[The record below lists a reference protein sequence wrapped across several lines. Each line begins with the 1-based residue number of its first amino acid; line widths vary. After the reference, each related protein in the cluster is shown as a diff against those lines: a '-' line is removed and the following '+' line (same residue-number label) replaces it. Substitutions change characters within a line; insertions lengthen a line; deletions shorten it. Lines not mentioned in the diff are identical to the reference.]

1 MSKYKIV
8 YRDANPSWQE
18 LCPVRVL
25 AVQVSR
31 DTETGACFLQTKIVN
46 VSMKPISRIEF
57 TVGLEG
63 EGEETETVD
72 FSLLDADL
80 PAGEVLRP
88 KAVRIKLSV
97 ITGSRAVVTR
107 ADGETSFGDPIDID
121 SPATLALNGVEE
133 SERDVLLS
141 EMGADTFKCS
151 GVHSEHDGWWQCGCG
166 AVNLRRGTC
175 WNCGAVREK
184 LADLEN
190 AAFLD
195 ESRRDRVYKTS
206 VAVLEKGNREEAEA
220 AKENLERL
228 AEQGYGDSG
237 EKAREA
243 DAKIANL
250 SKRRKKITV
259 AAVAGI
265 VLLAVMVAISP
276 LPSML
281 EARAD
286 MKAEQEV
293 IDSKSIGQTVDLG
306 TYSEDL
312 STYMGTSVAGRP
324 IRWAVVDKEDGR
336 ALLVTQQCVDEM
348 AFDTRGDAT
357 DFKSSSLYA
366 YLNGAFR
373 DYAFSDAERGLID
386 GDVTVLGS
394 FMVFD
399 RAPSEDFLYATSV
412 KGGNENEEW
421 WTSTV
426 EEYSGSS
433 YYSDSYYDGQP
444 LVNYVDSWGDIESGD
459 DGYEQDEV
467 LGVRPAIWVKLN

>member
-46 VSMKPISRIEF
+46 VSTKPISRIEF

-63 EGEETETVD
+63 EGGETENVD

-80 PAGEVLRP
+80 PAGGVLRP

-121 SPATLALNGVEE
+121 SPAPPALTGVEE
-133 SERDVLLS
+133 SERDVLLT
-141 EMGADTFKCS
+141 EMGANTFKCS

-166 AVNLRRGTC
+166 AVNLKRGTC

-184 LADLEN
+184 LADLEDT
-190 AAFLD
+190 AFLD
-195 ESRRDRVYKTS
+195 ESRRDRVYKSS
-206 VAVLEKGNREEAEA
+206 VAILEKGNRKEAEA
-220 AKENLERL
+220 AKENLEKL

-250 SKRRKKITV
+250 SKRRKKIAI

-286 MKAEQEV
+286 MKAEQEA

-324 IRWAVVDKEDGR
+324 IRWVVVDKEDGR
-336 ALLVTQQCVDEM
+336 ALLVTQQCIDEM

>member
-8 YRDANPSWQE
+8 FRDANPSWQE

-46 VSMKPISRIEF
+46 VSTKPISRIEF

-63 EGEETETVD
+63 EGGETETVD

-88 KAVRIKLSV
+88 KAVGIKLSV

-107 ADGETSFGDPIDID
+107 TDGETSFGNPIDID
-121 SPATLALNGVEE
+121 SPAPLALNGVEE
-133 SERDVLLS
+133 SERDALLS
-141 EMGADTFKCS
+141 EMRADTFKCS

-166 AVNLRRGTC
+166 AVNLKRGTC

-184 LADLEN
+184 LADLED

-206 VAVLEKGNREEAEA
+206 VAILEKGNRKEAEA
-220 AKENLERL
+220 AKESLERL

-250 SKRRKKITV
+250 SKRRKKIAV

-286 MKAEQEV
+286 MKAEQEKIENV
-293 IDSKSIGQTVDLG
+293 AIEQTVELG
-306 TYSEDL
+306 TYSGEL
-312 STYMGTSVAGRP
+312 SAYKGKDIEGQP
-324 IRWAVVDKEDGR
+324 IEWIVLHKEGDR
-336 ALLVTQQCVDEM
+336 ALLMTSIASMRWNSARME
-348 AFDTRGDAT
+348 TYGT
-357 DFKSSSLYA
+357 SSQA
-366 YLNGAFR
+366 RCIG
-373 DYAFSDAERGLID
+373 I
-386 GDVTVLGS
+386 
-394 FMVFD
+394 
-399 RAPSEDFLYATSV
+399 
-412 KGGNENEEW
+412 
-421 WTSTV
+421 
-426 EEYSGSS
+426 
-433 YYSDSYYDGQP
+433 
-444 LVNYVDSWGDIESGD
+444 
-459 DGYEQDEV
+459 
-467 LGVRPAIWVKLN
+467 

>member
-206 VAVLEKGNREEAEA
+206 VAVLEKGNRKEAEA

-250 SKRRKKITV
+250 SKRRKKIAV

-324 IRWAVVDKEDGR
+324 IRWVVVDKEDGR
-336 ALLVTQQCVDEM
+336 ALLVTQQCIDEM

>member
-121 SPATLALNGVEE
+121 SPATLAFNGLEE

-195 ESRRDRVYKTS
+195 GSRRDRVYKTS
-206 VAVLEKGNREEAEA
+206 VAVLEKGNRKEAEA

-250 SKRRKKITV
+250 SKRRKKIAV

-306 TYSEDL
+306 TYSKDL

-324 IRWAVVDKEDGR
+324 IRWVVVDKEDGR
-336 ALLVTQQCVDEM
+336 ALLVTQQCIDEM

>member
-46 VSMKPISRIEF
+46 VSTKPISRIEF

-63 EGEETETVD
+63 EGGETENVD

-107 ADGETSFGDPIDID
+107 ADCETSFDDPVDID
-121 SPATLALNGVEE
+121 NPAPLALDGIEE

-141 EMGADTFKCS
+141 EMGADACKCS
-151 GVHSEHDGWWQCGCG
+151 GVHSEHEGWWQCGCG
-166 AVNLRRGTC
+166 AVNLKRGTC

-184 LADLEN
+184 LADLED

-206 VAVLEKGNREEAEA
+206 VAILEKGNRKEAEA
-220 AKENLERL
+220 AKESLERL

-243 DAKIANL
+243 GAKIANL
-250 SKRRKKITV
+250 SKRKKKIAV

-286 MKAEQEV
+286 MKAEQEKIESV
-293 IDSKSIGQTVDLG
+293 AIEQTVELG
-306 TYSEDL
+306 TYSGEL
-312 STYMGTSVAGRP
+312 SAYTGKDIEGQP
-324 IRWAVVDKEDGR
+324 IEWIVLHKEGDR
-336 ALLVTQQCVDEM
+336 ALLMTEHCIDEM
-348 AFDTRGDAT
+348 EFSENGDVW
-357 DFKSSSLYA
+357 DFKSSSLYR
-366 YLNGAFR
+366 YLNGPFKE
-373 DYAFSDAERGLID
+373 YAFNDAERGILA
-386 GDVTVLGS
+386 GDVTILDSWSDYLSEDNMYATLAGTDVPEAWWASDIEKCEDDSYGAYYASQPLTSYIDEEGGISCGDLGS
-394 FMVFD
+394 TQD
-399 RAPSEDFLYATSV
+399 
-412 KGGNENEEW
+412 
-421 WTSTV
+421 ST
-426 EEYSGSS
+426 
-433 YYSDSYYDGQP
+433 
-444 LVNYVDSWGDIESGD
+444 
-459 DGYEQDEV
+459 

>member
-46 VSMKPISRIEF
+46 VSTKPISRIEF

-63 EGEETETVD
+63 EGGETENVD

-121 SPATLALNGVEE
+121 SPAPPALTGVEE
-133 SERDVLLS
+133 SERDVLLT
-141 EMGADTFKCS
+141 EMGANTFKCS

-166 AVNLRRGTC
+166 AVNLKRGTC

-184 LADLEN
+184 LADLEDT
-190 AAFLD
+190 AFLD
-195 ESRRDRVYKTS
+195 ESRRDRVYKSS
-206 VAVLEKGNREEAEA
+206 VAILEKGNRKEAEA
-220 AKENLERL
+220 AKENLEKL

-250 SKRRKKITV
+250 SKRRKKIAV

-286 MKAEQEV
+286 MKAEQEA

-324 IRWAVVDKEDGR
+324 IRWVVVDKEDGR
-336 ALLVTQQCVDEM
+336 ALLVTQQCIDEM

-366 YLNGAFR
+366 YPNGAFR

-399 RAPSEDFLYATSV
+399 RASSEDFLYATSV

>member
-8 YRDANPSWQE
+8 FRNANPSWQE

-46 VSMKPISRIEF
+46 VSTKPISRIEF

-63 EGEETETVD
+63 EGGETETVD

-80 PAGEVLRP
+80 PACEVLRP

-121 SPATLALNGVEE
+121 SPAPLALNGVEE

-166 AVNLRRGTC
+166 AVNLKRGTC

-184 LADLEN
+184 LADLED

-195 ESRRDRVYKTS
+195 ESRRNRVYKTS
-206 VAVLEKGNREEAEA
+206 VAILEKGNKKEAEA
-220 AKENLERL
+220 AKESLEKL

-250 SKRRKKITV
+250 SKRRKKIVV
-259 AAVAGI
+259 ATVAGI
-265 VLLAVMVAISP
+265 VLLSVMVAISP

-293 IDSKSIGQTVDLG
+293 IDSKSIGQTVELG

-324 IRWAVVDKEDGR
+324 IRWVVVDKEDGR
-336 ALLVTQQCVDEM
+336 ALLVTQQCIDEM

-357 DFKSSSLYA
+357 DFMSSSLYA
-366 YLNGAFR
+366 YLNGSFR

>member
-46 VSMKPISRIEF
+46 VSTKPIGRIEF

-63 EGEETETVD
+63 EGGETETVD

-121 SPATLALNGVEE
+121 SPAPLALTGVEE

-151 GVHSEHDGWWQCGCG
+151 GFHSEHDGWWQCGCG
-166 AVNLRRGTC
+166 AVNLKRDTC
-175 WNCGAVREK
+175 WNCSAVREK
-184 LADLEN
+184 LADLEDP
-190 AAFLD
+190 AFLD

-206 VAVLEKGNREEAEA
+206 VAILEKGNRKEAEA
-220 AKENLERL
+220 AKESLERL
-228 AEQGYGDSG
+228 AEQGYGDSE
-237 EKAREA
+237 EKVSEA
-243 DAKIANL
+243 DARIARL
-250 SKRRKKITV
+250 AKKRKGIAL

-265 VLLAVMVAISP
+265 VLLMALIAISP

-281 EARAD
+281 AMWSDMRAC
-286 MKAEQEV
+286 QEK
-293 IDSKSIGQTVDLG
+293 IRDTPIGQTIDFG
-306 TYSEDL
+306 TYSNEL
-312 STYMGTSVAGRP
+312 PAYRGTSVAGKP
-324 IRWAVVDKEDGR
+324 IRWVVLDKQDGR
-336 ALLVTQQCVDEM
+336 ALLVTEQCVDYLP
-348 AFDTRGDAT
+348 FDEVGDAE
-357 DFKSSSLYA
+357 DFESSTLHG
-366 YLNGAFR
+366 YLNGSFMYFAFN
-373 DYAFSDAERGLID
+373 DVERGLID
-386 GDVTVLGS
+386 GDVTIPDS
-394 FMVFD
+394 FLLYDFD
-399 RAPSEDFLYATSV
+399 PSDDFLHATSV
-412 KGGNENEEW
+412 KDGNEAMDW

-426 EEYSGSS
+426 QEYIGSS
-433 YYSDSYYDGQP
+433 LYSDFYYEGQP
-444 LVNYVDSWGDIESGD
+444 MANYVSTWGEINSGD
-459 DGYEQDEV
+459 DGSEEDDPA
-467 LGVRPAIWVKLN
+467 GVRPAIWVKLN

>member
-184 LADLEN
+184 LANLEN

-206 VAVLEKGNREEAEA
+206 VAVLEKGNRKEAEA

-250 SKRRKKITV
+250 SKRRKKIAV

-265 VLLAVMVAISP
+265 VMVAISP

-324 IRWAVVDKEDGR
+324 IRWVVVDKEDGR
-336 ALLVTQQCVDEM
+336 ALLVTQQCIDEM

>member
-8 YRDANPSWQE
+8 FRNANPSWQE

-46 VSMKPISRIEF
+46 VSTKPISRIEF

-63 EGEETETVD
+63 EGGETETVD

-80 PAGEVLRP
+80 PACEVLRP

-121 SPATLALNGVEE
+121 SPAPLALNGVEE

-166 AVNLRRGTC
+166 AVNLKRGTC

-184 LADLEN
+184 LADLED

-195 ESRRDRVYKTS
+195 ESRRNRVYKTS
-206 VAVLEKGNREEAEA
+206 VAILEKGNKKEAEA
-220 AKENLERL
+220 AKESLEKL

-237 EKAREA
+237 EKAREV

-250 SKRRKKITV
+250 SKRRKKIAV
-259 AAVAGI
+259 ATVAGI
-265 VLLAVMVAISP
+265 VLLAVIVAISP

-293 IDSKSIGQTVDLG
+293 IDSKSIGQTVELG

-324 IRWAVVDKEDGR
+324 IRWVVVDKEDGR
-336 ALLVTQQCVDEM
+336 ALLVTQQCIDEM

-357 DFKSSSLYA
+357 DFMSSSLYA
-366 YLNGAFR
+366 YLNGSFR
-373 DYAFSDAERGLID
+373 DYAFSDAERGLIN

>member
-8 YRDANPSWQE
+8 FRDANPSWQE

-46 VSMKPISRIEF
+46 ISTKPISRIEF

-63 EGEETETVD
+63 EGGETETVD

-107 ADGETSFGDPIDID
+107 ADGETSFGNPIDID
-121 SPATLALNGVEE
+121 SPAPLALNGVEE

-166 AVNLRRGTC
+166 AVNLKRGTC

-184 LADLEN
+184 LADLED

-195 ESRRDRVYKTS
+195 ESRRDRVYKSS
-206 VAVLEKGNREEAEA
+206 VAVLEKSNRKEAEA
-220 AKENLERL
+220 AKESLERL

-243 DAKIANL
+243 GAKIANL
-250 SKRRKKITV
+250 SKRRKKIAV

-293 IDSKSIGQTVDLG
+293 IDSKSIGQTVELG

-324 IRWAVVDKEDGR
+324 IRWVVVDKEDGR
-336 ALLVTQQCVDEM
+336 ALLVTQQCIDEM

-444 LVNYVDSWGDIESGD
+444 LVNYVDSQGDIESGD

>member
-206 VAVLEKGNREEAEA
+206 VAVLEKGNRKEAEA

-228 AEQGYGDSG
+228 GEQGYGDSG

-250 SKRRKKITV
+250 SKRRKKIAV

-324 IRWAVVDKEDGR
+324 IRWVVVDKEDGR
-336 ALLVTQQCVDEM
+336 ALLVTQQCIDEM

-426 EEYSGSS
+426 EEYSGSP

>member
-324 IRWAVVDKEDGR
+324 IRWVVVDKEDGR

>member
-63 EGEETETVD
+63 EGGETETVD

-184 LADLEN
+184 LANLEDT
-190 AAFLD
+190 AFLD

-206 VAVLEKGNREEAEA
+206 VAVLEKGNRKEAEA

-243 DAKIANL
+243 DAKIVNL
-250 SKRRKKITV
+250 SKRRKKIAV

-324 IRWAVVDKEDGR
+324 IRWVVVDKEDGR
-336 ALLVTQQCVDEM
+336 ALLVTQQCIDEM

-426 EEYSGSS
+426 EEYCGSS

>member
-8 YRDANPSWQE
+8 FRNANPSWQE

-46 VSMKPISRIEF
+46 VSTKPISRIEF

-63 EGEETETVD
+63 EGGETETVD

-80 PAGEVLRP
+80 PACEVLRP

-121 SPATLALNGVEE
+121 SPAPPALNGVEE

-151 GVHSEHDGWWQCGCG
+151 GVRSEHDGWWQFGCG
-166 AVNLRRGTC
+166 AVNLKRGTC

-184 LADLEN
+184 LADLED

-195 ESRRDRVYKTS
+195 ESRRNRVYKTS
-206 VAVLEKGNREEAEA
+206 VAILEKGNKKEAEA
-220 AKENLERL
+220 AKESLEKL

-237 EKAREA
+237 EKAREV

-250 SKRRKKITV
+250 SKRRKKIAV
-259 AAVAGI
+259 ATVAGI
-265 VLLAVMVAISP
+265 VLLAVIVAISP

-293 IDSKSIGQTVDLG
+293 IDSKSIGQTVELG

-324 IRWAVVDKEDGR
+324 IRWVAVDKEDGR
-336 ALLVTQQCVDEM
+336 ALLVTQQCIDEM

-357 DFKSSSLYA
+357 DFMSSSLYA
-366 YLNGAFR
+366 YLNGSFR

>member
-46 VSMKPISRIEF
+46 VSTKPISRIEF

-63 EGEETETVD
+63 EGGETETVD

-121 SPATLALNGVEE
+121 SPAPLALTGVEE

-141 EMGADTFKCS
+141 EMGADSFKCS

-166 AVNLRRGTC
+166 AVNLKRGTC
-175 WNCGAVREK
+175 WNCGAVRGK
-184 LADLEN
+184 MADLED

-206 VAVLEKGNREEAEA
+206 VAILEKGNRKEAEA
-220 AKENLERL
+220 AKESLEKL

-243 DAKIANL
+243 GAKIANL
-250 SKRRKKITV
+250 SKRRKKIAV

-324 IRWAVVDKEDGR
+324 IRWVVVDKEDGR
-336 ALLVTQQCVDEM
+336 ALLVTQQCIDEM

-373 DYAFSDAERGLID
+373 DYAFSDAERDLID

>member
-8 YRDANPSWQE
+8 FRNANPSWQE

-46 VSMKPISRIEF
+46 VSTKPISRIEF
-57 TVGLEG
+57 TVGLED
-63 EGEETETVD
+63 EGGETETVD

-80 PAGEVLRP
+80 PACEVLRP

-121 SPATLALNGVEE
+121 SPAPLALNGVEE

-166 AVNLRRGTC
+166 AVNLKRGTC

-184 LADLEN
+184 LADLED

-195 ESRRDRVYKTS
+195 ESRRNRVYKTS
-206 VAVLEKGNREEAEA
+206 VAILEKGNKKEAEA
-220 AKENLERL
+220 AKESLEKL

-250 SKRRKKITV
+250 SKRRKKIAV
-259 AAVAGI
+259 ATVAGI
-265 VLLAVMVAISP
+265 VLLSVMVAISP

-293 IDSKSIGQTVDLG
+293 IDSKSIGQTVELG

-324 IRWAVVDKEDGR
+324 IRWVVVDKEDGR
-336 ALLVTQQCVDEM
+336 ALLVTQQCIDEM

-357 DFKSSSLYA
+357 DFMSSSLYA
-366 YLNGAFR
+366 YLNGSFR

>member
-46 VSMKPISRIEF
+46 VSTKPISRIEF

-63 EGEETETVD
+63 EGGETENVD

-121 SPATLALNGVEE
+121 SPAPLALNGVEE

-166 AVNLRRGTC
+166 AVNLKRGTC

-184 LADLEN
+184 LADLED

-206 VAVLEKGNREEAEA
+206 VAILEKGNRKEAET

-250 SKRRKKITV
+250 SKRRKKIAV

-293 IDSKSIGQTVDLG
+293 IDSKSIGQTVDFG

-324 IRWAVVDKEDGR
+324 IRWVVVDKEDGR
-336 ALLVTQQCVDEM
+336 ALLVTQQCIDEM

-399 RAPSEDFLYATSV
+399 RAPSEDFLYATPV

-467 LGVRPAIWVKLN
+467 LGVRPAIWVKSN

>member
-18 LCPVRVL
+18 LCLVRVL

-324 IRWAVVDKEDGR
+324 IRWVVVDKEDGR

>member
-1 MSKYKIV
+1 MSKYKIA

-18 LCPVRVL
+18 LCPVRML
-25 AVQVSR
+25 AIQVSR

-46 VSMKPISRIEF
+46 VSTKPISRIEF

-63 EGEETETVD
+63 EGGETETVD

-97 ITGSRAVVTR
+97 ITGSRAVVTQ

-121 SPATLALNGVEE
+121 SPAPLALNGVEE

-141 EMGADTFKCS
+141 EMGADTFKCA

-166 AVNLRRGTC
+166 AVNLKRGTC

-184 LADLEN
+184 MADLED

-206 VAVLEKGNREEAEA
+206 VAILEKGNRKEAEA
-220 AKENLERL
+220 AKESLERL

-250 SKRRKKITV
+250 SKRRKKIAV

-293 IDSKSIGQTVDLG
+293 IDSKSIGQTVEFG
-306 TYSEDL
+306 TYSGGL
-312 STYMGTSVAGRP
+312 AAYKGAAIAGRP
-324 IRWAVVDKEDGR
+324 IRWIVVDKEDGR
-336 ALLVTQQCVDEM
+336 VLLVTQQCIDEM
-348 AFDTRGDAT
+348 AFDTQGDAT
-357 DFKSSSLYA
+357 NFKSSSLYD
-366 YLNGAFR
+366 YLNGSFR
-373 DYAFSDAERGLID
+373 DFAFSDVERGLID
-386 GDVTVLGS
+386 GDVTILNS
-394 FMVFD
+394 FLLCEPALSD
-399 RAPSEDFLYATSV
+399 DFRYAKSV
-412 KGGNENEEW
+412 KDDKVKDW

-426 EEYSGSS
+426 EKYSGSS
-433 YYSDSYYDGQP
+433 DYSDFYYVGQP
-444 LVNYVDSWGDIESGD
+444 LANYVCKMGDIKFGD
-459 DGYEQDEV
+459 DGSEQDDL

>member
-63 EGEETETVD
+63 EGKETETVD

-206 VAVLEKGNREEAEA
+206 VAVLEKGNRKEAEA

-250 SKRRKKITV
+250 SKRRKKIAV

-324 IRWAVVDKEDGR
+324 IRWVVVDKEDGR
-336 ALLVTQQCVDEM
+336 ALLVTRQCIDEM

-444 LVNYVDSWGDIESGD
+444 LVNYVDSWGDIESGN
-459 DGYEQDEV
+459 DGYEQDEA

>member
-18 LCPVRVL
+18 LCPVRML
-25 AVQVSR
+25 AIQVSR

-46 VSMKPISRIEF
+46 VSTKPISRIEF

-63 EGEETETVD
+63 EGGETETVD

-121 SPATLALNGVEE
+121 SPAPLALNGVEE

-141 EMGADTFKCS
+141 EMGADTFKCA

-184 LADLEN
+184 MADLED

-195 ESRRDRVYKTS
+195 KSRRDRVYRSS
-206 VAVLEKGNREEAEA
+206 VARLEKGGKKDAEA
-220 AKENLERL
+220 SKANLEKL
-228 AEQGYGDSG
+228 AEQGYGDAG
-237 EKAREA
+237 EKVNEA
-243 DAKIANL
+243 EKRIAGLAN
-250 SKRRKKITV
+250 RRKKIAL

-265 VLLAVMVAISP
+265 ILLAVMVAISP

-281 EARAD
+281 AMRSDMRAC
-286 MKAEQEV
+286 QEK
-293 IDSKSIGQTVDLG
+293 IRDTPIGQTVDFG
-306 TYSEDL
+306 TYSAEL
-312 STYMGTSVAGRP
+312 PAYRGTSVAGRP
-324 IRWAVVDKEDGR
+324 IRWVVLDKQDGK
-336 ALLVTQQCVDEM
+336 ALLVTEQCVDYLP
-348 AFDTRGDAT
+348 FDEVGDAE
-357 DFKSSSLYA
+357 DFESSTLHG
-366 YLNGAFR
+366 YLNCSFM
-373 DYAFSDAERGLID
+373 DFAFSDAERGLID
-386 GDVTVLGS
+386 GDVTIPDS
-394 FMVFD
+394 FLLYD
-399 RAPSEDFLYATSV
+399 LEPSDDFLHATSV
-412 KGGNENEEW
+412 KDGNEVKDW

-433 YYSDSYYDGQP
+433 LYSDFYYEGQP
-444 LVNYVDSWGDIESGD
+444 MANYVSTWGEIKSGD
-459 DGYEQDEV
+459 DGSEEDDPA
-467 LGVRPAIWVKLN
+467 GVHPAIWVKLN

>member
-46 VSMKPISRIEF
+46 VSTKPISRIEF

-63 EGEETETVD
+63 EGGETETVD

-121 SPATLALNGVEE
+121 SPAPLALTGVEE

-141 EMGADTFKCS
+141 EMGADSFKCS

-166 AVNLRRGTC
+166 AVNLKRGTC
-175 WNCGAVREK
+175 WNCGAVRGK
-184 LADLEN
+184 MADLED

-206 VAVLEKGNREEAEA
+206 VAILEKGNRKEAEA
-220 AKENLERL
+220 AKESLEKL

-243 DAKIANL
+243 GAKIANL
-250 SKRRKKITV
+250 SKRRKKIAV

-324 IRWAVVDKEDGR
+324 IRWVVVDKEDGR
-336 ALLVTQQCVDEM
+336 ALLVTQQCIDEM

-373 DYAFSDAERGLID
+373 DYAFSDAERDLID

-433 YYSDSYYDGQP
+433 YYSDSYHDGQP

>member
-8 YRDANPSWQE
+8 FRDANPSWQE

-46 VSMKPISRIEF
+46 ISTKPISRIEF

-63 EGEETETVD
+63 EGGETETVD

-107 ADGETSFGDPIDID
+107 ADGETSFGNPIDID
-121 SPATLALNGVEE
+121 SPTPLALNGVEE

-166 AVNLRRGTC
+166 AVNLKRGTC

-184 LADLEN
+184 LADLED

-195 ESRRDRVYKTS
+195 ESRRDRVYKSS
-206 VAVLEKGNREEAEA
+206 VAVLEKGNRKEAEA
-220 AKENLERL
+220 AKESLERL

-243 DAKIANL
+243 GAKIANL
-250 SKRRKKITV
+250 SKRRKKIAV

-276 LPSML
+276 MPSML

-293 IDSKSIGQTVDLG
+293 IDSKSIGQTVELG

-324 IRWAVVDKEDGR
+324 IRWVVVDKEDGR
-336 ALLVTQQCVDEM
+336 ALLVTQQCIDEM

-444 LVNYVDSWGDIESGD
+444 LVNYVDSQGDIESGD
-459 DGYEQDEV
+459 DGSEQDDV

>member
-46 VSMKPISRIEF
+46 VSTKPISRIEF

-63 EGEETETVD
+63 EGGETENVD

-107 ADGETSFGDPIDID
+107 ADSETSFGDPIDID
-121 SPATLALNGVEE
+121 SPAPLALNGVEE

-166 AVNLRRGTC
+166 AVNLKRGTC

-184 LADLEN
+184 LADLED

-206 VAVLEKGNREEAEA
+206 VAILEKGNRKEAEA
-220 AKENLERL
+220 AKENLEKL

-250 SKRRKKITV
+250 SKRRKKIAV

-324 IRWAVVDKEDGR
+324 IRWVVVDKEDGR
-336 ALLVTQQCVDEM
+336 ALLVTQQCIDEM

>member
-63 EGEETETVD
+63 EGGETETVD

-184 LADLEN
+184 LANLEDT
-190 AAFLD
+190 AFLD

-206 VAVLEKGNREEAEA
+206 VAVLEKGNRKEAEA

-243 DAKIANL
+243 DAKIVNL
-250 SKRRKKITV
+250 SKRRKKIAV

-324 IRWAVVDKEDGR
+324 IRWVVVDKEDGR
-336 ALLVTQQCVDEM
+336 ALLVTQQCIDEM

>member
-133 SERDVLLS
+133 SERDILLS

-206 VAVLEKGNREEAEA
+206 VAVLEKGNRKEAEA

-250 SKRRKKITV
+250 SKRRKKIAD

-324 IRWAVVDKEDGR
+324 IRWVVVDKEDGR
-336 ALLVTQQCVDEM
+336 ALLVTQQCIDEM

>member
-46 VSMKPISRIEF
+46 VSTKPISRIEF

-63 EGEETETVD
+63 EGGETENVD

-121 SPATLALNGVEE
+121 SPAPLALNGVEE

-151 GVHSEHDGWWQCGCG
+151 GVHSEHDGWWECGCG
-166 AVNLRRGTC
+166 AVNLKRGTC

-184 LADLEN
+184 LADLED

-195 ESRRDRVYKTS
+195 ESRRDRVYKSS
-206 VAVLEKGNREEAEA
+206 VAILEKGNRKEAEA
-220 AKENLERL
+220 AKESLEKL

-250 SKRRKKITV
+250 SKRRKKIAV

-286 MKAEQEV
+286 MKAEQEI

-324 IRWAVVDKEDGR
+324 IRWVVVDKEDGR
-336 ALLVTQQCVDEM
+336 ALLVTQQCIDEM

-373 DYAFSDAERGLID
+373 DYAFSDAERDLIN

>member
-63 EGEETETVD
+63 EGGETETVD

-184 LADLEN
+184 LANLED

-206 VAVLEKGNREEAEA
+206 VAVLEKGNRKEAEA

-250 SKRRKKITV
+250 SKRRKKIAV

-324 IRWAVVDKEDGR
+324 IRWVVVDKEDGR
-336 ALLVTQQCVDEM
+336 ALLVTQQCIDEM

>member
-46 VSMKPISRIEF
+46 VSTKPISRIEF

-63 EGEETETVD
+63 EGGETENVD

-121 SPATLALNGVEE
+121 SPAPLALTGVEE

-141 EMGADTFKCS
+141 EMGANTFKCS

-166 AVNLRRGTC
+166 AVNLKRGTC

-184 LADLEN
+184 LADLED

-195 ESRRDRVYKTS
+195 ESRRDRVYKSS
-206 VAVLEKGNREEAEA
+206 VAILEKGNRKEAEA
-220 AKENLERL
+220 AKENLEKL

-250 SKRRKKITV
+250 SKRRKKIAV

-286 MKAEQEV
+286 MKAEQEA

-324 IRWAVVDKEDGR
+324 IRWVVVDKEDGR
-336 ALLVTQQCVDEM
+336 ALLVTQQCIDEM

-373 DYAFSDAERGLID
+373 DNAFSDAERGLID

>member
-18 LCPVRVL
+18 LCPVRIL

-63 EGEETETVD
+63 EGEETEPVD

-121 SPATLALNGVEE
+121 SPATLALNGAEE
-133 SERDVLLS
+133 SERDALLS

-206 VAVLEKGNREEAEA
+206 VAVLEKGNRKEAEA

-250 SKRRKKITV
+250 SKRRKKIAV

-324 IRWAVVDKEDGR
+324 IRWVVVDKEDGR
-336 ALLVTQQCVDEM
+336 ALLVTQQCIDEM

>member
-18 LCPVRVL
+18 LCPVRML
-25 AVQVSR
+25 AIQVSR

-46 VSMKPISRIEF
+46 VSTKPISRIEF

-63 EGEETETVD
+63 EGGETETVD

-121 SPATLALNGVEE
+121 SPAPLALNGVEE

-141 EMGADTFKCS
+141 EMGADTFKCA

-184 LADLEN
+184 MADLED

-195 ESRRDRVYKTS
+195 KSRRDRVYRSS
-206 VAVLEKGNREEAEA
+206 VARLEKGGKKDAEA
-220 AKENLERL
+220 SKANLEKL
-228 AEQGYGDSG
+228 AEQGYGDAG
-237 EKAREA
+237 EKVNEA
-243 DAKIANL
+243 EKRIAGLAN
-250 SKRRKKITV
+250 RRKKIAL

-265 VLLAVMVAISP
+265 ILLAVMVAISP

-281 EARAD
+281 AMRSD
-286 MKAEQEV
+286 MRECQEK
-293 IDSKSIGQTVDLG
+293 IRDTPIGQTVDFG
-306 TYSEDL
+306 TYSAEL
-312 STYMGTSVAGRP
+312 PAYRGTSVAGRP
-324 IRWAVVDKEDGR
+324 IRWVVLDKQDGK
-336 ALLVTQQCVDEM
+336 ALLVTEQCVDYLP
-348 AFDTRGDAT
+348 FDEVGDAE
-357 DFKSSSLYA
+357 DFESSTLHG
-366 YLNGAFR
+366 YLNCSFM
-373 DYAFSDAERGLID
+373 DFAFSDAERGLID
-386 GDVTVLGS
+386 GDVTIPDS
-394 FMVFD
+394 FLLYD
-399 RAPSEDFLYATSV
+399 LEPSDDFLHATSV
-412 KGGNENEEW
+412 KDGNEVKDW

-433 YYSDSYYDGQP
+433 LYSDFYYEGQP
-444 LVNYVDSWGDIESGD
+444 MANYVSTWGEIKSGD
-459 DGYEQDEV
+459 DGSEEDDPA
-467 LGVRPAIWVKLN
+467 GVHPAIWVKLN

>member
-107 ADGETSFGDPIDID
+107 ANGETSFGDPIDID

-206 VAVLEKGNREEAEA
+206 VAVLEKGNRKEAEA

-250 SKRRKKITV
+250 SKRRKKIAV

-324 IRWAVVDKEDGR
+324 IRWVVVDKEDGR
-336 ALLVTQQCVDEM
+336 ALLVTQQCIDEM

-394 FMVFD
+394 FMVFE

-426 EEYSGSS
+426 EEYSGSP

>member
-46 VSMKPISRIEF
+46 VSTKPISRIEF

-63 EGEETETVD
+63 EEGTENVD

-97 ITGSRAVVTR
+97 ITGSSAVVTR

-121 SPATLALNGVEE
+121 SPAPLALNGVEE
-133 SERDVLLS
+133 SERDALLS
-141 EMGADTFKCS
+141 DMGADASNCS

-184 LADLEN
+184 LADLED

-195 ESRRDRVYKTS
+195 ESRRDRVYKSS
-206 VAVLEKGNREEAEA
+206 VAILEKGNRKEAEA
-220 AKENLERL
+220 AKESLEKL

-250 SKRRKKITV
+250 SKRRKKIAV

-312 STYMGTSVAGRP
+312 STYMGTSVACRP
-324 IRWAVVDKEDGR
+324 IRWVVVDKEDGR
-336 ALLVTQQCVDEM
+336 ALLVTQQCIDEM

>member
-31 DTETGACFLQTKIVN
+31 DTETGACFLQTKIAN
-46 VSMKPISRIEF
+46 VSYRPVSRIEF

-63 EGEETETVD
+63 EGGETETVD

-121 SPATLALNGVEE
+121 CPAPLALTGVEE

-166 AVNLRRGTC
+166 AVNLKRDTC
-175 WNCGAVREK
+175 WNCSAVREK
-184 LADLEN
+184 LADLEDT
-190 AAFLD
+190 AFLD
-195 ESRRDRVYKTS
+195 ESRRGRVYKTS
-206 VAVLEKGNREEAEA
+206 VVMLEKGNRKEAEA
-220 AKENLERL
+220 AKESLERL

-243 DAKIANL
+243 EAKIANL
-250 SKRRKKITV
+250 SKRRKKIAV

-324 IRWAVVDKEDGR
+324 IRWVVVDKEDGR
-336 ALLVTQQCVDEM
+336 ALLVTQQCIDEM

>member
-8 YRDANPSWQE
+8 YRDANPPWQE

-63 EGEETETVD
+63 EGGETETVD

-184 LADLEN
+184 LANLED

-206 VAVLEKGNREEAEA
+206 VAVLEKGNRKEAEA

-250 SKRRKKITV
+250 SKRRKKIAV

-324 IRWAVVDKEDGR
+324 IRWVVVDKEDGR
-336 ALLVTQQCVDEM
+336 ALLVTQQCIDEM